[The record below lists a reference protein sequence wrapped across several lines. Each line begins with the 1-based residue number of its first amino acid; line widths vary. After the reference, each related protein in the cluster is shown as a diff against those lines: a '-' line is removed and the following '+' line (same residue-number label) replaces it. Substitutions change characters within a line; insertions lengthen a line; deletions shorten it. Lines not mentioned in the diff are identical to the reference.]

1 MPLYTGTEIN
11 LPNLRVPSAAAHM
24 ARFAKTDGYGIRAY
38 DASLGGR
45 NIRVANRKIVITLL
59 KKSLAFDVAVSC
71 FDVNLMAGIM
81 ATCAGRVIHVWNV
94 ETYILKNSVRRAR
107 ICTIRSC
114 CINIVGSMIVT
125 SGDDKRIIIWSV
137 EKWRALK
144 SIDGHKGI
152 VYQIEFSTDSE
163 YIYSASDDGRVLKW
177 DWKTGELASPALLRR
192 TLLNSC
198 MRHPFAVRSFDFN
211 YETPELVVCGRG
223 DGHVTVW
230 NVQHSLRIDNIMPDP
245 EWMHHTTEENLLAWS
260 DKDKNHTGSILCV
273 RLSPNG
279 RYLATGSTDHTC
291 KIWNVTSY
299 RKHLDTVQRE
309 LQQTEAFLRKLNGYI
324 DISDPSYDEQL
335 KYQEFTSL
343 RIGEVPLS
351 SGYHADLRCTLR
363 HDAPVLCVRF
373 TCNSD
378 ITVTGSMDSTCR
390 LWSSRRGELL
400 FQINTPA
407 PVTCIQVDLRD
418 YIFLACHN
426 RLLIFGIKALFKED
440 ELPPYW
446 QGPEIK
452 NVIDRIKTQSDAG
465 RRSKSPEPQEP
476 MSLRSAI
483 KDVSLAELRRLIA
496 HGLVLPRFLDTL
508 LSQYREIDAK
518 QLDANLR
525 RVLRLMI
532 TSKFHPRDILK
543 ALATKGNTSVL
554 YSLISHASGFAT
566 PSGSPITGYM
576 LKLGFAQTD
585 EERDKTMIQLDY
597 RDFQPPSQAGTADR
611 HMMRRPHG
619 DFDYDKWWQGWYK
632 SQEGEEEEEEE
643 DDEDELAIMRPQ
655 TQPRGKIL
663 HFIPSEQMK
672 LLKDLHASR
681 DVKPIFLRQLAI
693 EKEEGHMF
701 PNFDP
706 QDDVVDS
713 RPIVP
718 KHAIKRQG
726 VRFNETQVRRDDGP
740 APVPLSEYA
749 GWKGSLSSSRTLF
762 KPERYFQTR
771 GLNVMFGRPSE
782 YDYRMILPGPNGLD
796 AHGLVFSEPILIR
809 ESQGQDDRV
818 QLVVGAPESVAD
830 GTVEERE
837 PEETV
842 KVQFNQEPAE
852 QQ

>member
-94 ETYILKNSVRRAR
+94 ETYILKNSSGGSLHKG
-107 ICTIRSC
+107 TIRSC

-373 TCNSD
+373 TCNS
-378 ITVTGSMDSTCR
+378 
-390 LWSSRRGELL
+390 E
-400 FQINTPA
+400 
-407 PVTCIQVDLRD
+407 
-418 YIFLACHN
+418 
-426 RLLIFGIKALFKED
+426 
-440 ELPPYW
+440 
-446 QGPEIK
+446 
-452 NVIDRIKTQSDAG
+452 
-465 RRSKSPEPQEP
+465 
-476 MSLRSAI
+476 
-483 KDVSLAELRRLIA
+483 LIA

-543 ALATKGNTSVL
+543 ALATKGNT
-554 YSLISHASGFAT
+554 
-566 PSGSPITGYM
+566 PITGYM